1 MKTTPTPAYMAARD
15 PVRAWSRTGR
25 AAGYIAGC
33 ALLAGTV
40 LFLLDAAGLLGS
52 GPVYRPTSAGPLVD
66 QATFYVAYFAHQHHI
81 VWDIIARD
89 TILPVAYLA
98 LIVATLAV
106 RDRAGPRHPEGQ
118 LLVTLFIVGGILAIL
133 ADLTFLAAAQ
143 AWRTTG
149 WPVRPA
155 ASTVAVGRTVEGIQ
169 ALTQW
174 PEAFGFA
181 VLALGLVALGRLCR
195 QYRVFPASLGAVAY
209 LEALL
214 LLGIAVTGLIPSDA
228 GYNWLSLAAG
238 AIVGPVLAIWLGT
251 CLGRPENQA
260 AT

>member
-1 MKTTPTPAYMAARD
+1 VRTTTRPADLAPRH
-15 PVRAWSRTGR
+15 PVRAWDHTGR
-25 AAGYIAGC
+25 AAGYIAGS

-52 GPVYRPTSAGPLVD
+52 GPAYRRTGAGPLAD
-66 QATFYVAYFAHQHHI
+66 QAWYYAAYFAHQHHI

-98 LIVATLAV
+98 LITAALAV
-106 RDRAGPRHPEGQ
+106 RDRAGPAHPEGQ
-118 LLVTLFIVGGILAIL
+118 LLVTSFILGGILSIL

-143 AWRTTG
+143 YWRQTG

-155 ASTVAVGRTVEGIQ
+155 ASTVAAGRTVEGIQ

-181 VLALGLVALGRLCR
+181 VFAAGLVALARLCGR
-195 QYRVFPASLGAVAY
+195 HRLFPAPLAALAY

-214 LLGIAVTGLIPSDA
+214 LLGIAVTGLIPNPA
-228 GYNWLSLAAG
+228 AYNWLSLAAG
-238 AIVGPVLAIWLGT
+238 AVVGPALSVWLGT
-251 CLGRPENQA
+251 ALGRPHTRA